1 VTERGVRL
9 SLALLAIAWFGTL
22 GVRPLYK
29 ADESRYAEIP
39 REMVASGDWIT
50 PRLNGFKYFEKPPLQ
65 YWATAAFFKVFEVED
80 WAARMWTALTGFAG
94 LFLVLAAGN
103 RLFGP
108 PAGLY
113 AAAVLA
119 GSPLYV
125 MLGQINTLDMGLTFF
140 LSGAVFA
147 FALGHMFLFWA
158 ACALAMLSK
167 GLIGIVLPLVTLA
180 LYILIKRDW
189 GLLVKMRLLSGGAL
203 FLAIAAPWFIAV
215 SLANDEFLRFFF
227 VQEHF
232 QRFTTE
238 MHGRAHPAW
247 YFLPILAAGMA
258 PWLLPLGLAW
268 FRSLRDKTQGFDPL
282 LFLGLWALV
291 VLVFFSASGSKLPSY
306 ILPMFPPLALLIGCW
321 LAALDARRVLV
332 AQSALLAVAGL
343 AMAALVPRLA
353 ASYASYIPWLVAAGA
368 GTAAASC
375 GALALAW
382 RRQLTAA
389 IVALALGGFAG
400 TQTALV
406 GHRRLAAE
414 FSVAS
419 TVAALPAPPPAAAS
433 VFAVDAYDHT
443 IPWSLRRTVTL
454 VGYKDELAEA
464 IGWEPQKFIPDLPRF
479 ARAWS
484 AAPEAYAFFAAR
496 DFDRLR
502 AELALPMQVAARGP
516 RYVIVRKP

>member
-1 VTERGVRL
+1 MTVRVL
-9 SLALLAIAWFGTL
+9 LAALAIAWFGTL
-22 GVRPLYK
+22 GLRPLYK

-39 REMVASGDWIT
+39 REMVVSGDWIT

-80 WAARMWTALTGFAG
+80 WAARLWTALTGFAG

-140 LSGAVFA
+140 LCGAVFA
-147 FALGHMFLFWA
+147 FVLGHMFLAWA
-158 ACALAMLSK
+158 ACALAVLSK
-167 GLIGIVLPLVTLA
+167 GLIGIVLPLATLA

-189 GLLVKMRLLSGGAL
+189 ALLGKMKIFSGGAL

-227 VQEHF
+227 IQEHF

-258 PWLLPLGLAW
+258 PWLLPLGFTLFHSVKGKAE
-268 FRSLRDKTQGFDPL
+268 RFDAV
-282 LFLGLWALV
+282 LFLALWALV
-291 VLVFFSASGSKLPSY
+291 VFAFFSASGSKLPSY
-306 ILPMFPPLALLIGCW
+306 ILPMFPPLALLVGRW
-321 LAALDARRVLV
+321 LAAFEARIW
-332 AQSALLAVAGL
+332 LAVT
-343 AMAALVPRLA
+343 
-353 ASYASYIPWLVAAGA
+353 SVA
-368 GTAAASC
+368 
-375 GALALAW
+375 AW
-382 RRQLTAA
+382 RRSIATGVGL
-389 IVALALGGFAG
+389 LALGGFGA
-400 TQTALV
+400 TQIALI
-406 GHRRLAAE
+406 GHRTLAAE
-414 FSVAS
+414 FSAAP
-419 TVAALPAPPPAAAS
+419 TVAALPISPPAAAS
-433 VFAVDAYDHT
+433 VFAVEAYDHS
-443 IPWSLRRTVTL
+443 IAWSLRRTVTM
-454 VGYKDELAEA
+454 VGYKDELGEA
-464 IGWEPQKFIPDLPRF
+464 IRWEPQKFIPDLPGF

>member
-1 VTERGVRL
+1 VTVRVL
-9 SLALLAIAWFGTL
+9 LAALAIAWFGTL
-22 GVRPLYK
+22 GLRPLYK

-39 REMVASGDWIT
+39 REMVVSGDWIT

-80 WAARMWTALTGFAG
+80 WAARLWTALTGFAG

-140 LSGAVFA
+140 LCGAVFA
-147 FALGHMFLFWA
+147 FVLGHMFLAWA
-158 ACALAMLSK
+158 ACALAVLSK
-167 GLIGIVLPLVTLA
+167 GLIGIVLPLATLA

-189 GLLVKMRLLSGGAL
+189 ALLGKMKIFSGGAL

-227 VQEHF
+227 IQEHF

-258 PWLLPLGLAW
+258 PWLLPLGFTLFHSVKGKAE
-268 FRSLRDKTQGFDPL
+268 RFDAV
-282 LFLGLWALV
+282 LFLALWALV
-291 VLVFFSASGSKLPSY
+291 VFAFFSASGSKLPSY
-306 ILPMFPPLALLIGCW
+306 ILPMFPPLALLVGRW
-321 LAALDARRVLV
+321 LAAFEARRVLV
-332 AQSALLAVAGL
+332 AQSALLAVAGI

-353 ASYASYIPWLVAAGA
+353 ASYASYIPWLVAAGIW
-368 GTAAASC
+368 
-375 GALALAW
+375 LAVTSVAAW
-382 RRQLTAA
+382 RRPIATGVGL
-389 IVALALGGFAG
+389 LALGGFGA
-400 TQTALV
+400 TQIALI
-406 GHRRLAAE
+406 GHRTLAAE
-414 FSVAS
+414 FSAAP
-419 TVAALPAPPPAAAS
+419 TVAALPISPPAAAS
-433 VFAVDAYDHT
+433 IFAVEAYDHS
-443 IPWSLRRTVTL
+443 IAWSLRRTVTM
-454 VGYKDELAEA
+454 VGYKDELGEA
-464 IGWEPQKFIPDLPRF
+464 IRWEPQKFIPDLPGF

>member
-1 VTERGVRL
+1 MTVRVL
-9 SLALLAIAWFGTL
+9 LAALAIAWFGTL
-22 GVRPLYK
+22 GLRPLYK

-65 YWATAAFFKVFEVED
+65 YWTTAAFFTLLEVAD
-80 WAARMWTALTGFAG
+80 WSARLWTALAGFAG
-94 LFLVLAAGN
+94 IFMVLFVGR
-103 RLFGP
+103 RLFGA

-125 MLGQINTLDMGLTFF
+125 MLGQINTLDMGLTLF
-140 LSGAVFA
+140 LCGAVFA
-147 FALGHMFLFWA
+147 FALGHMLLFWA

-167 GLIGIVLPLVTLA
+167 GLIGIVLPFGTIA
-180 LYILIKRDW
+180 LYLLIRRDW
-189 GLLVKMRLLSGGAL
+189 GLIRQMRIVPGSIL

-215 SLANDEFLRFFF
+215 SLANEEFLRFFF
-227 VQEHF
+227 IQEHF

-258 PWLLPLGLAW
+258 PWLLPLGRAW
-268 FRSLRDKTQGFDPL
+268 YSSFKEKTAGFDAA
-282 LFLGLWALV
+282 LFFGLWALV

-306 ILPMFPPLALLIGCW
+306 ILPMFPPLALLIGRW
-321 LAALDARRVLV
+321 LAAFDARRVLV

-343 AMAALVPRLA
+343 AMAALTPRLA
-353 ASYASYIPWLVAAGA
+353 ASYASYIPWLVAAGIWLVVTSVA
-368 GTAAASC
+368 
-375 GALALAW
+375 AW
-382 RRQLTAA
+382 RRSIAA
-389 IVALALGGFAG
+389 CVGLLALGGFGA
-400 TQTALV
+400 TQIALI
-406 GHRRLAAE
+406 GHRTLAAE
-414 FSVAS
+414 FSAAP
-419 TVAALPAPPPAAAS
+419 TVAALPTSPPAAAS
-433 VFAVDAYDHT
+433 VFAVEAYDHS
-443 IPWSLRRTVTL
+443 IPWSLRRTLTM
-454 VGYKDELAEA
+454 VGYKDELGEA
-464 IGWEPQKFIPDLPRF
+464 IGWEPQKFIPDLAGF

>member
-1 VTERGVRL
+1 MTERGVRL
-9 SLALLAIAWFGTL
+9 LLALLAVAWFGTL

-39 REMVASGDWIT
+39 REMLASGDWIT

-65 YWATAAFFKVFEVED
+65 YWTTAAFFTLFEVAD
-80 WAARMWTALTGFAG
+80 WSARLWTALAGFAG
-94 LFLVLAAGN
+94 IFMVLFVGR
-103 RLFGP
+103 RLFGA

-140 LSGAVFA
+140 LCCAVFA

-158 ACALAMLSK
+158 ACALAVLSK
-167 GLIGIVLPLVTLA
+167 GLIGIVLPIGTIA
-180 LYILIKRDW
+180 LYVLIKRDW
-189 GLLVKMRLLSGGAL
+189 GLLGKMRIFPGVAL

-227 VQEHF
+227 IQEHF
-232 QRFTTE
+232 QRFATE

-247 YFLPILAAGMA
+247 YFLPVLAAGMA
-258 PWLLPLGLAW
+258 PWLLPLGFALFHSVKNKAE
-268 FRSLRDKTQGFDPL
+268 RFDAV
-282 LFLGLWALV
+282 LFLALWALV
-291 VLVFFSASGSKLPSY
+291 VFAFFSASGSKLPSY
-306 ILPMFPPLALLIGCW
+306 ILPVFPPLALLIGRW
-321 LAALDARRVLV
+321 LAAFAARRVLI
-332 AQSALLAVAGL
+332 AQCALLAVAGL
-343 AMAALVPRLA
+343 ALAVLAPRLA
-353 ASYASYIPWLVAAGA
+353 ASYASYIPWLVAAGIW
-368 GTAAASC
+368 
-375 GALALAW
+375 LAVTSVAAW
-382 RRQLTAA
+382 RRSIAA
-389 IVALALGGFAG
+389 CVGLLALGGFGA
-400 TQTALV
+400 TQIALI
-406 GHRRLAAE
+406 GHRTLAAE
-414 FSVAS
+414 FSAAP
-419 TVAALPAPPPAAAS
+419 TVAALPISPPAAAS
-433 VFAVDAYDHT
+433 LFAVEAYDHSVA
-443 IPWSLRRTVTL
+443 WSLRRTLTM
-454 VGYKDELAEA
+454 VGYKDELGEA
-464 IGWEPQKFIPDLPRF
+464 IRWEPQKFIPDLPGF